1 MTARIQ
7 RQFSVSDVADD
18 HVWLKLLEGEK
29 KGLEFAAYA
38 DSETLEPL
46 EEGDKV
52 TVTMKSRNQRNTEWE
67 VVKVS
72 GEELANHSSPVP
84 ADD

>member
-1 MTARIQ
+1 MSARIQ
-7 RQFSVSDVADD
+7 RRFSVSDVADD

-38 DSETLEPL
+38 DSGIL
-46 EEGDKV
+46 EELAEGDTV
-52 TVTMKSRNQRNTEWE
+52 RVTMRSRNQRNTEWE
-67 VVKVS
+67 VEAADKVDVHS
-72 GEELANHSSPVP
+72 RSSPVP

>member
-1 MTARIQ
+1 MGTHIR

-38 DSETLEPL
+38 DSETLE
-46 EEGDKV
+46 EIKEGQKIKV
-52 TVTMKSRNQRNTEWE
+52 RMKSRNPRKTEWE
-67 VVKVS
+67 VEAV
-72 GEELANHSSPVP
+72 EAMNSSRRAAQP
-84 ADD
+84 AD